1 MSPVSLVAIEPAE
14 GDDTGRLQAA
24 IDGLSA
30 SGGGRVELKAGIHVC
45 RGLQL
50 RSGVD
55 LHLAAG
61 AILRPVPDY
70 EAYAHTSVSVI
81 AEKSDRGM
89 IVAKDARRISLTG
102 AGRID

>member
-1 MSPVSLVAIEPAE
+1 MSPVSLVAIEPAQ
-14 GDDTGRLQAA
+14 GDDTVRLQAA

-30 SGGGRVELKAGIHVC
+30 AGGGRVELMAGIHVC

-50 RSGVD
+50 RSGVE

-70 EAYAHTSVSVI
+70 AAYTHTSVSVI
-81 AEKSDRGM
+81 AEKSDRAM
-89 IVAKDARRISLTG
+89 IVAKDAR
-102 AGRID
+102 